1 MNEVKEMITRT
12 ICLLVLLSSGPVAA
26 VEPDFAR
33 ETRLADEIVDVIF
46 HGDPEWLEAN
56 GREFLSIYTA
66 ADDSRAAIVILH
78 GRGFHPDWADT
89 VNPLRVGLVEL
100 GYSTLSLQMPV
111 LEKDATYYDYVPIF
125 GYAHP
130 RIEAGIKFL
139 RDNGHQKIVL
149 LAHSCGVHMAMDWIR
164 VNNDHSIDAFIGL
177 GMGATDYMQP
187 MRQPFPLDGM
197 QVPVLD
203 LYGAEEYPAVIRFA
217 PERKA
222 MIETAGNANSSQI
235 VLPDAN
241 HYFTDQGDA
250 LVAAVAG
257 WLDQLE

>member
-1 MNEVKEMITRT
+1 MVVDFTRT
-12 ICLLVLLSSGPVAA
+12 GP
-26 VEPDFAR
+26 
-33 ETRLADEIVDVIF
+33 I
-46 HGDPEWLEAN
+46 
-56 GREFLSIYTA
+56 
-66 ADDSRAAIVILH
+66 
-78 GRGFHPDWADT
+78 
-89 VNPLRVGLVEL
+89 GLVEH
-100 GYSTLSLQMPV
+100 GYSTLALQMPV

-139 RDNGHQKIVL
+139 RDSGHQKIVL

-164 VNNDHSIDAFIGL
+164 ANNDSSIDAFIGL
-177 GMGATDYMQP
+177 GMGATDYRQP

-203 LYGAEEYPAVIRFA
+203 LYGAEEYPAVVRLA

-222 MIETAGNANSSQI
+222 MIEKASHVNSRQI

-241 HYFTDQGDA
+241 HYFTDEGDA
-250 LVAAVAG
+250 LVAAVAN